1 MTASKKIDFR
11 ARRARIVHFGQGYA
25 ILRRNEVLAL
35 PHAEGALRME
45 EKVKMAALSGAPV
58 RGRRADWLTE
68 LVWKRVQQL
77 AVLYPQDMLLD
88 VAGDDG
94 ERLRRFALAE
104 PEVGLAGICA
114 APQLARTARYRVPG
128 ADIMYAELD
137 DFPWLNASFDV
148 AMCLLSVSA
157 MQDLPT
163 ALSEIFRVLKP
174 GGQFLFAAP
183 WLPAPFRALANRFLV
198 DDTEE
203 SAAVLSPKELLSCLK
218 KAGFAHIRCLRLAGL
233 RCVAVCWKP

>member
-1 MTASKKIDFR
+1 
-11 ARRARIVHFGQGYA
+11 
-25 ILRRNEVLAL
+25 
-35 PHAEGALRME
+35 
-45 EKVKMAALSGAPV
+45 MAALSGAPV

-88 VAGDDG
+88 VAGEDG
-94 ERLRRFALAE
+94 ELLRRIALNE

-114 APQLARTARYRVPG
+114 TPQLARTARYRVPE

-137 DFPWLNASFDV
+137 DFPWLNHSFDV

-163 ALSEIFRVLKP
+163 TLSEVFRVLKP

-183 WLPAPFRALANRFLV
+183 WLPAPFRAMANRFLV
-198 DDTEE
+198 DETEE
-203 SAAVLSPKELLSCLK
+203 SAAVLTPKELLACLE
-218 KAGFAHIRCLRLAGL
+218 KAGFAHIRYLRLAGL